1 MFQPF
6 SSDPDVRFHLA
17 EETKAL
23 IVDAD
28 SSHFYLKLPR
38 DPEAP
43 YRILYYRSAPSGPSC
58 KVDILVPGTMY
69 LPSISPPLLSSPG
82 TSQSG
87 ISTSTNVSS
96 HNHLATITGIPLIP
110 FSLLLLH
117 KLQGWAD
124 HRSSLEAHKKRKEV
138 QDAADVRRLLEMG
151 GMVGDLARI
160 KPWTNP
166 ELFCEEFQQL
176 TKERVKEYCRVFPGR
191 AISWRRLGFETI

>member
-1 MFQPF
+1 VFQPL

-23 IVDAD
+23 IVNAD
-28 SSHFYLKLPR
+28 PSHFYLKLPR

-43 YRILYYRSAPSGPSC
+43 YRIMYYRSVPSGPSC

-69 LPSISPPLLSSPG
+69 LPSIPPPLPSPG
-82 TSQSG
+82 TSGQSDTPSSNN
-87 ISTSTNVSS
+87 ISSRNYLT
-96 HNHLATITGIPLIP
+96 TITGIPLVP

-124 HRSSLEAHKKRKEV
+124 HRSSIERHKKRKEF

-151 GMVGDLARI
+151 GMTGDLARM
-160 KPWTNP
+160 KTWTNP

-176 TKERVKEYCRVFPGR
+176 TKERVKEYCKVFPGR
-191 AISWRRLGFETI
+191 AISWQMLGFETA

>member
-6 SSDPDVRFHLA
+6 SSDPDVRFQLA

-23 IVDAD
+23 IVNAD
-28 SSHFYLKLPR
+28 PSHFYLKLPR

-43 YRILYYRSAPSGPSC
+43 YRILYYRTTPSGPPC

-69 LPSISPPLLSSPG
+69 LPNIPPPQPYPG
-82 TSQSG
+82 TSRQSG
-87 ISTSTNVSS
+87 PSTSADAGS
-96 HNHLATITGIPLIP
+96 HNYITSIASIPLVP

-124 HRSSLEAHKKRKEV
+124 HRSSLEKHKKRKEP
-138 QDAADVRRLLEMG
+138 QDAADVRRLLEM
-151 GMVGDLARI
+151 DSLAADSARM
-160 KPWTNP
+160 KPWANP

-176 TKERVKEYCRVFPGR
+176 TKGRVKEYCRVFPGR
-191 AISWRRLGFETI
+191 ATSWQVLGFETA